1 MHEKG
6 QVDQVK
12 LYLNLAKELKDAM
25 TKETNKL
32 QSSLKQVLGYLG
44 VPFEFKSEI
53 TDLINQIIEGL
64 ES

>member
-1 MHEKG
+1 MHGKG

-25 TKETNKL
+25 AIETNKL
-32 QSSLKQVLGYLG
+32 QSSLKQVLGHLG
-44 VPFEFKSEI
+44 VPFEFKTEI
-53 TDLINQIIEGL
+53 TELINQILEGL